1 MNSGQERQEQ
11 RPQGDRRQRLT
22 ALAALAEPLRRSLYL
37 HVVSSPEPMSRDA
50 AAEALGLTRSV
61 AAFHLDKLA
70 EVGVLEVEYRRPP
83 GRTGPGAGRPA
94 KFYRRATQDLDF
106 SVPER
111 RYDLAAAILAQAVS
125 DATSQSIPVDEALR
139 QAAREY
145 GRVIGA
151 GLGAAGS
158 DGEPGAEGDDDFA
171 RVLAVLAAHGYEP
184 TRDGDAIT
192 LGNCPFHA
200 LAAEH
205 RALVCGM
212 NLEVIAGVLEGA
224 EAAHMAARL
233 DPAPGRC
240 CVTVLSGAAA
250 SYSP

>member
-1 MNSGQERQEQ
+1 MTVGTEGQDRQ
-11 RPQGDRRQRLT
+11 QRLS

-37 HVVSSPEPMSRDA
+37 FVVSSSEPVSRDA
-50 AAEALGLTRSV
+50 AAEALGLSRSV

-70 EVGVLEVEYRRPP
+70 EVGALEVEYRRPP
-83 GRTGPGAGRPA
+83 GRGGPGAGRPA

-111 RYDLAAAILAQAVS
+111 HYDLAAAILAQAVA
-125 DATSQSIPVDEALR
+125 DATEQSIPVDDALR
-139 QAAREY
+139 HAAREY

-151 GLGAAGS
+151 GLGT
-158 DGEPGAEGDDDFA
+158 GEPDAEADSATEDAEFA
-171 RVLAVLAAHGYEP
+171 RVLAVLRAHGYEP
-184 TRDGDAIT
+184 TREGDVIT
-192 LGNCPFHA
+192 LENCPFHA
-200 LAAEH
+200 LAEEH

-224 EAAHMAARL
+224 AAADMAARL

-240 CVTVLSGAAA
+240 CVRVRAETN
-250 SYSP
+250 

>member
-1 MNSGQERQEQ
+1 MTSGTGLRDRQ
-11 RPQGDRRQRLT
+11 QRLA

-37 HVVSSPEPMSRDA
+37 HVVSSPEPVSRESA
-50 AAEALGLTRSV
+50 ADALGLTRSV

-70 EVGVLEVEYRRPP
+70 EVGALEVEYRRPP

-94 KFYRRATQDLDF
+94 KFYRRATRDLDF

-111 RYDLAAAILAQAVS
+111 RYDLAAAILAQAIS
-125 DATSQSIPVDEALR
+125 DATAQSIPIDDALR
-139 QAAREY
+139 HAARDF
-145 GRVIGA
+145 GRVVGA
-151 GLGAAGS
+151 GLGVDVGDTRAGS
-158 DGEPGAEGDDDFA
+158 EHETEDEFE

-192 LGNCPFHA
+192 LANCPFHA
-200 LAAEH
+200 LADEH
-205 RALVCGM
+205 RELVCGM

-224 EAAHMAARL
+224 AAPHMGARL

-240 CVTVLSGAAA
+240 CVRVLADAG
-250 SYSP
+250 